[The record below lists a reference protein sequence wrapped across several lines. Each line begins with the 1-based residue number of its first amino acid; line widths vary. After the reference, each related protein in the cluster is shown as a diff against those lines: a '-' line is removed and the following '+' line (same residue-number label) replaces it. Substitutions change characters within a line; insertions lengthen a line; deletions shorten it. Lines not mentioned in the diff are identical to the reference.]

1 MAGTLTAMPDERSD
15 DAAAKAEARTTG
27 DAHTAAA
34 PATDRSDGNSGGIFT
49 GYGVA
54 SALLGL
60 VAVVAVV
67 LATLIYVGHRNDAD
81 ERDHE
86 VRAMQAA
93 ADWTGVLINM
103 NAGNVTSSV
112 QKLHDGTVGQ
122 LNADF
127 ESTVAPFTQLVQKL
141 QSKTAGQI
149 DSVAVESLHHPQ
161 PGEEGKPQVQPELAA
176 VASSTTTVLVLATS
190 VSQNVAD
197 NKPQTVRWRLRLGVS
212 DVDGKLLISRLE
224 TLR

>member
-27 DAHTAAA
+27 DASTAAV
-34 PATDRSDGNSGGIFT
+34 PAKDGGDGSFGGIFT

-81 ERDHE
+81 ERAHE
-86 VRAMQAA
+86 ALAMQAA

-149 DSVAVESLHHPQ
+149 DSVAVESLRHPQ